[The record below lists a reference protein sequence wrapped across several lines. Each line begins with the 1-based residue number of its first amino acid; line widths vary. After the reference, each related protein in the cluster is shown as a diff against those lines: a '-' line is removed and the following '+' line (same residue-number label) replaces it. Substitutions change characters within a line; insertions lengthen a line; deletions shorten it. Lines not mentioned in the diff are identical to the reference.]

1 VKKNSLD
8 LNNVKPECIEIR
20 DDIVRTE
27 RKIRLLKEEYEV
39 YNKKFMLSRQDSTD
53 KSDLGY
59 ELYRMNIHA
68 ISLIQKLAMCEE
80 GRSVE
85 MIE

>member
-1 VKKNSLD
+1 MKKNSLD

-27 RKIRLLKEEYEV
+27 KKIRLLKEEYEI
-39 YNKKFMLSRQDSTD
+39 YNKKLMLHREESTY
-53 KSDLGY
+53 KSELGY
-59 ELYRMNIHA
+59 ELYRLNIHA
-68 ISLIQKLAMCEE
+68 ISLIQKLALCQE

-85 MIE
+85 MI

>member
-1 VKKNSLD
+1 MKKNSLD
-8 LNNVKPECIEIR
+8 LNDVKPECIEVR

-27 RKIRLLKEEYEV
+27 KKIRLLKEEYEI

-59 ELYRMNIHA
+59 ELYRLNIHA
-68 ISLIQKLAMCEE
+68 ISLIQKLALCQE
-80 GRSVE
+80 GRNVE
-85 MIE
+85 MI

>member
-8 LNNVKPECIEIR
+8 LNSVKPECIEIR

-27 RKIRLLKEEYEV
+27 RKIKLLKEEYEI
-39 YNKKFMLSRQDSTD
+39 YNKKLMLHREESTH
-53 KSDLGY
+53 KSELGY
-59 ELYRMNIHA
+59 ELYRLNIHA
-68 ISLIQKLAMCEE
+68 ISLIQKLALCQE

-85 MIE
+85 MI

>member
-8 LNNVKPECIEIR
+8 LDNVKPECIEIR

-27 RKIRLLKEEYEV
+27 RKIKLLKEEYEI
-39 YNKKFMLSRQDSTD
+39 YNKKLMLSRQDSTD
-53 KSDLGY
+53 KADLGV
-59 ELYRMNIHA
+59 ELYTLNIHA